1 MVKLPMCLQLKGNK
15 AAAKGSRPGQLNRF
29 FSLVLLFNLK
39 AVGRLPSGLQRGYR
53 MDREAVDSADVRV
66 LRDKRKQC

>member
-1 MVKLPMCLQLKGNK
+1 M
-15 AAAKGSRPGQLNRF
+15 
-29 FSLVLLFNLK
+29 LLFLK